1 MSRKKTAS
9 CDCREAPAKKSNK
22 PSTKKKS
29 APAPRTRLM
38 KRGSDYTWSGVGT
51 ERYKCD
57 DGTWSD
63 VVRRTLV
70 GGRGE
75 NTKFHLRYFEIAPG
89 GHTTL
94 ECHTHE
100 HVVTGIRG
108 RGVCKVKGRR
118 YEINELDTIYI
129 PPDAPHQL
137 SNPYKKPFGFFCVV
151 DARRDRPRPVE

>member
-1 MSRKKTAS
+1 MA
-9 CDCREAPAKKSNK
+9 
-22 PSTKKKS
+22 KKKS
-29 APAPRTRLM
+29 ASCDWQAPASKRGQKKSAAPLKTRMM
-38 KRGSDYTWSGVGT
+38 KRGNNYTWSGVRT
-51 ERYKCD
+51 ERYKCG

-70 GGRGE
+70 GDKGE
-75 NTKFHLRYFEIAPG
+75 KTRFHLRYFEVAPG

-94 ECHTHE
+94 ERHTHE

-108 RGVCKVKGRR
+108 KGVCTVKGRK

-137 SNPYKKPFGFFCVV
+137 SNPHKEPFGFFCVV
-151 DARRDRPRPVE
+151 DARRDRPRPVK